1 MTTRRSCQHPQQA
14 GGPSFR
20 HPQAFRSPR
29 ADARGGSAAG
39 HRPAREIDRHR
50 CHGLYDRTPGFSAFV
65 LDEGTVYH
73 TYATTARGGEF
84 LMGYYGILDRAPKG
98 SGEYDASEFWIR
110 RHDEYD
116 QD

>member
-1 MTTRRSCQHPQQA
+1 MLEAGAPPVIDQLAKSTGADATGYMTE
-14 GGPSFR
+14 
-20 HPQAFRSPR
+20 PR
-29 ADARGGSAAG
+29 ASAHSSSTKA
-39 HRPAREIDRHR
+39 P
-50 CHGLYDRTPGFSAFV
+50 CT
-65 LDEGTVYH
+65 H

-98 SGEYDASEFWIR
+98 RREYDASEFWIR

>member
-1 MTTRRSCQHPQQA
+1 MLSMEATHSDAKGLRPLSVREGAIPRQRVRPRR
-14 GGPSFR
+14 R
-20 HPQAFRSPR
+20 H
-29 ADARGGSAAG
+29 
-39 HRPAREIDRHR
+39 
-50 CHGLYDRTPGFSAFV
+50 
-65 LDEGTVYH
+65 VYH

-98 SGEYDASEFWIR
+98 RREYDASEFWIR

>member
-1 MTTRRSCQHPQQA
+1 MLEAGAPPVIDQLAKSTGTDATGYMTEIP
-14 GGPSFR
+14 GV
-20 HPQAFRSPR
+20 
-29 ADARGGSAAG
+29 SA
-39 HRPAREIDRHR
+39 
-50 CHGLYDRTPGFSAFV
+50 SV

-98 SGEYDASEFWIR
+98 RGEYDASEFWIR